1 MGYRLNVI
9 QAECGSI
16 VLLKFVESISSKS
29 EPEDK
34 VVDKLRDDL
43 RFTVRTVSG
52 REYLVSTRTIA
63 DIIGSDS
70 SVADLAQDIYEKWKH
85 IHQEK

>member
-1 MGYRLNVI
+1 MEYRLNVI

-34 VVDKLRDDL
+34 VIDKLRDDL

-52 REYLVSTRTIA
+52 HEYFISTKAIA
-63 DIIGSDS
+63 KIIGSDS
-70 SVADLAQDIYEKWKH
+70 SATEVAQAIYDKWKH